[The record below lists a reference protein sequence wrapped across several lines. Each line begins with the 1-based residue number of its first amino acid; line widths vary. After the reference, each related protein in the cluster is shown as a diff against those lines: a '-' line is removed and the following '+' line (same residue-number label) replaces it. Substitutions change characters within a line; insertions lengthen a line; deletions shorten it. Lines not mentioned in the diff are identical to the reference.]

1 MSNSHQNKIND
12 WLSPM
17 MESIKKSL
25 FLRTLFIGFLILIL
39 QIPILMINGVIR
51 EREQTRDEAFR
62 DVTSSWGGDQ
72 AIMGP
77 WITVP
82 YLHHT
87 VEKRT
92 SGDRVENFTTTETR
106 HATFLP
112 EKLKIDGRSSNDLRK
127 RGIFQVPLYDFSAT
141 ISGEFSKP
149 DFSSWGISSEDIL
162 WDRAYLSLGISD
174 SKGITK
180 QSVLDWGSEKINFRP
195 GSTAQAFSSNHG
207 SPGIHALLGSYLESE
222 LFEFSFPIQLNGSD
236 SLFFTPYGHETEIDL
251 KSDWPDPSFVGNW
264 LPRSHEI
271 GSDGFSATWNV
282 PYLGR
287 NYPQKWKTGSNL
299 NEVIKASLFGVKF
312 LVPIDNYRMG
322 FRSVKYAPL
331 FLMLTFITLWLFE
344 ILTGSRIHPLQYL
357 LLGAGMCV
365 FYLLEL
371 SLAEHIGFV
380 AAYITASVAVVTLIS
395 SYSLVI
401 LKSSV
406 RASIVGLIAIVLYG
420 YLYVLL
426 RSQDYALLIGSIGL
440 FVVIAAIMYL
450 TRNINWYDGKR
461 KSVPILTE

>member
-1 MSNSHQNKIND
+1 
-12 WLSPM
+12 
-17 MESIKKSL
+17 
-25 FLRTLFIGFLILIL
+25 
-39 QIPILMINGVIR
+39 
-51 EREQTRDEAFR
+51 
-62 DVTSSWGGDQ
+62 
-72 AIMGP
+72 
-77 WITVP
+77 
-82 YLHHT
+82 
-87 VEKRT
+87 
-92 SGDRVENFTTTETR
+92 
-106 HATFLP
+106 
-112 EKLKIDGRSSNDLRK
+112 
-127 RGIFQVPLYDFSAT
+127 
-141 ISGEFSKP
+141 
-149 DFSSWGISSEDIL
+149 
-162 WDRAYLSLGISD
+162 
-174 SKGITK
+174 
-180 QSVLDWGSEKINFRP
+180 
-195 GSTAQAFSSNHG
+195 
-207 SPGIHALLGSYLESE
+207 
-222 LFEFSFPIQLNGSD
+222 
-236 SLFFTPYGHETEIDL
+236 
-251 KSDWPDPSFVGNW
+251 
-264 LPRSHEI
+264 
-271 GSDGFSATWNV
+271 
-282 PYLGR
+282 
-287 NYPQKWKTGSNL
+287 
-299 NEVIKASLFGVKF
+299 
-312 LVPIDNYRMG
+312 MG

-461 KSVPILTE
+461 KPVPILTE

>member
-1 MSNSHQNKIND
+1 
-12 WLSPM
+12 
-17 MESIKKSL
+17 
-25 FLRTLFIGFLILIL
+25 
-39 QIPILMINGVIR
+39 
-51 EREQTRDEAFR
+51 
-62 DVTSSWGGDQ
+62 
-72 AIMGP
+72 
-77 WITVP
+77 
-82 YLHHT
+82 
-87 VEKRT
+87 
-92 SGDRVENFTTTETR
+92 
-106 HATFLP
+106 
-112 EKLKIDGRSSNDLRK
+112 
-127 RGIFQVPLYDFSAT
+127 
-141 ISGEFSKP
+141 
-149 DFSSWGISSEDIL
+149 
-162 WDRAYLSLGISD
+162 
-174 SKGITK
+174 
-180 QSVLDWGSEKINFRP
+180 
-195 GSTAQAFSSNHG
+195 
-207 SPGIHALLGSYLESE
+207 
-222 LFEFSFPIQLNGSD
+222 
-236 SLFFTPYGHETEIDL
+236 
-251 KSDWPDPSFVGNW
+251 
-264 LPRSHEI
+264 
-271 GSDGFSATWNV
+271 
-282 PYLGR
+282 
-287 NYPQKWKTGSNL
+287 
-299 NEVIKASLFGVKF
+299 
-312 LVPIDNYRMG
+312 MG

-406 RASIVGLIAIVLYG
+406 KASIVGLIAIVLYG